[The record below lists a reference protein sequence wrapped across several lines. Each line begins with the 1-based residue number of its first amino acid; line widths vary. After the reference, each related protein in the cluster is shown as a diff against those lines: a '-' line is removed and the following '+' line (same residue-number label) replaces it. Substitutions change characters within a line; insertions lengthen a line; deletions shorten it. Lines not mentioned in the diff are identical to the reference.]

1 MTTII
6 GTYLK
11 YFADKHPTMAKQPSD
26 TELLEISIDLPD
38 EDNDTNTV
46 PSREYQDHP
55 TLESPTS
62 QTMATNNP
70 HETDHISQKYVPPSR
85 RTQHRHQQRTLH
97 KLNDKLTQVQEQLSG
112 LKHQYQINRT
122 LTNPTSNQRGK
133 ILSHPK
139 MGYEITTTPSRII
152 FRISNPHYIEWIPMA
167 QHFLLRAPHFYKT
180 EPSWYTPGYGHVQVT
195 QAHEFAKYVVIR
207 GLHVVQMFNAH
218 FFFRPAREYQN
229 IIIEER
235 VFFQQHIK
243 LRLTTSA
250 TRKGVTIPKGAV
262 LGTMCII
269 LPMLVQ

>member
-1 MTTII
+1 M
-6 GTYLK
+6 K
-11 YFADKHPTMAKQPSD
+11 YFADYSSTMATQSSD
-26 TELLEISIDLPD
+26 TELLEISIDPPD

-46 PSREYQDHP
+46 PSKEYKDHS
-55 TLESPTS
+55 TLASPTS
-62 QTMATNNP
+62 TTMTANNP
-70 HETDHISQKYVPPSR
+70 HDTGHISQKYVPPSR
-85 RTQHRHQQRTLH
+85 RTQHRQQQRTLH

-112 LKHQYQINRT
+112 LKRQYHTNRT
-122 LTNPTSNQRGK
+122 LENPISHQRGK
-133 ILSHPK
+133 TLSHPT

-152 FRISNPHYIEWIPMA
+152 FRISNPHYIEWIPMG

-180 EPSWYTPGYGHVQVT
+180 EPSWYTPGYGHIPVT
-195 QAHEFAKYVVIR
+195 HANEFAKYIEIR
-207 GLHVVQMFNAH
+207 GLHVIQMFNAH
-218 FFFRPAREYQN
+218 FFFRPTRAYQN

-269 LPMLVQ
+269 SPMLVQRY